1 MCCLDFDNEVPS
13 MADMQGSLL
22 NENDEDVITPLCQTM
37 LLAALDD
44 PGVEGPC
51 VSRNSYEFVHL

>member
-1 MCCLDFDNEVPS
+1 
-13 MADMQGSLL
+13 MADMQASLL
-22 NENDEDVITPLCQTM
+22 NESDEDVITPLCQTM

-51 VSRNSYEFVHL
+51 VCINSFCESFITSINIMINYKE